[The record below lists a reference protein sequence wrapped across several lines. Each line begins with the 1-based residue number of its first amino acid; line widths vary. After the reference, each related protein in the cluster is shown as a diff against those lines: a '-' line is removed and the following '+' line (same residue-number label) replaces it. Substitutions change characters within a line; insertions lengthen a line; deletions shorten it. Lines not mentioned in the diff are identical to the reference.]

1 MGKVEE
7 KAAGK
12 RTFFLPQGARR
23 EFLPT
28 GSIPGVRAHGNPVG
42 MTGRKFWEGKK
53 NKLKKS
59 LFCSSSSTCGTKMQ
73 LKAGSALPSAGQ
85 LK

>member
-1 MGKVEE
+1 MVGKRILPGVERGGKRRRMGKVEE

-28 GSIPGVRAHGNPVG
+28 GSIPGVRAQGNPMG
-42 MTGRKFWEGKK
+42 MKGRKFWEGKK
-53 NKLKKS
+53 FN
-59 LFCSSSSTCGTKMQ
+59 
-73 LKAGSALPSAGQ
+73 
-85 LK
+85 